1 MFWETCMNS
10 ETKPAAISQSK
21 SLNPFNNTQY
31 KTRCICSE
39 KHGWF
44 QKPNLWIEARLYSLP
59 WKTPEQAHISIACK
73 NIEWRIHYTFN
84 GYIEK
89 CVWSTLDP
97 WLCDLLSCAIC
108 SWAVRSVFPLGRPN
122 RQPSHGILTH
132 SCKAKQ
138 FGGRT
143 WTFPPLCGQN
153 GESFGAYVTFDFWA
167 LFFVCLND
175 FFLWSFI

>member
-1 MFWETCMNS
+1 MQHTSSTRFPLVQSDIWICMRKGMDPNPQFHILDVCRPMAICRGYIMFWETCMNS

-39 KHGWF
+39 KHGRF

-59 WKTPEQAHISIACK
+59 WKTLEQAHISIACK

-108 SWAVRSVFPLGRPN
+108 WAVRSV
-122 RQPSHGILTH
+122 HE
-132 SCKAKQ
+132 
-138 FGGRT
+138 
-143 WTFPPLCGQN
+143 LCDLC
-153 GESFGAYVTFDFWA
+153 FH
-167 LFFVCLND
+167 
-175 FFLWSFI
+175 